1 MKKFY
6 NVELTYVGVVYAE
19 DEFEAHRI
27 ALDSARDIVRDSMD
41 PKVDVTHEIKSKKD
55 FRDGW
60 DVGCIGYG
68 HDGNTRICEIDENL
82 K

>member
-6 NVELTYVGVVYAE
+6 NVELNYVGVVYAE
-19 DEFEAHRI
+19 DEIEAHRI
-27 ALDSARDIVRDSMD
+27 AVDSARDIVDDSMD
-41 PKVDVTHEIKSKKD
+41 PSIDVTHEIKSKKD

-60 DVGCIGYG
+60 DAGCIGYG
-68 HDGNTRICEIDENL
+68 HDGNTRIGDIDENL

>member
-6 NVELTYVGVVYAE
+6 NVELRYVGVVYAE
-19 DEFEAHRI
+19 DGGEAYKI
-27 ALDSARDIVRDSMD
+27 AFDSAKDIVYGAGD
-41 PKVDVTHEIKSKKD
+41 PFVNVTHQIVEKSD

-60 DVGCIGYG
+60 DGDCIGYG
-68 HDGNTRICEIDENL
+68 HDGNTRIAEIDENL

>member
-6 NVELTYVGVVYAE
+6 NVQLTYIGVVYAE
-19 DEFEAHRI
+19 DEFEAHTI
-27 ALDSARDIVRDSMD
+27 AVDSARDIVDDSMD
-41 PKVDVTHEIKSKKD
+41 PKIDVTHQIKSKSD

-60 DVGCIGYG
+60 DAECIGYG
-68 HDGNTRICEIDENL
+68 HDGNTRIAEIDENL

>member
-19 DEFEAHRI
+19 DEDQAHII
-27 ALDSARDIVRDSMD
+27 ALDNARDIVDDSMD
-41 PKVDVTHEIKSKKD
+41 PKIDVTHEIKSKND
-55 FRDGW
+55 FTDGW
-60 DVGCIGYG
+60 DGECIGYG